1 LKLSGLI
8 KLCCAF
14 FTIFQR
20 SIYSPEPAIFEGG
33 EISMTNNW
41 ILRKEDKLFDP
52 VSLKTLRTWVYENR
66 VQSRDMVSSDGGNTW
81 SLAEKTPELLPF
93 FSSQS
98 PIVSELPT
106 GYVGKVER
114 RQRSIEVIDMIPM
127 IDMVFLLL
135 IFFALT
141 NTFEMQRFLELNLPK
156 GSSGIELKKT
166 EKLTLAI
173 NKDNQITLENE
184 LIELPELESKLKAVM
199 QGGTKVTLVIKG
211 DENVPHGRVVELMDA
226 ANAAG
231 VQKIMVTVSR
241 K

>member
-1 LKLSGLI
+1 
-8 KLCCAF
+8 
-14 FTIFQR
+14 
-20 SIYSPEPAIFEGG
+20 
-33 EISMTNNW
+33 MTNKW

-52 VSLKTLRTWVYENR
+52 VPLKTLRTWVYENR
-66 VQSRDMVSSDGGNTW
+66 VHDRDMVSSDGGKTW
-81 SLAEKTPELLPF
+81 SLAERTPELIPF

-98 PIVSELPT
+98 STVSELPT
-106 GYVGKVER
+106 GYVGKIER
-114 RQRSIEVIDMIPM
+114 RRRSIEVIDMIPM

-141 NTFEMQRFLELNLPK
+141 STFEVQRFLELNLPK

-166 EKLTLAI
+166 ERLTLSI
-173 NKDNQITLENE
+173 TRENQIILENE
-184 LIELPELESKLKAVM
+184 PIELPELESKLKEVM
-199 QGGTKVTLVIKG
+199 QGGTEVTLVIKG

>member
-1 LKLSGLI
+1 
-8 KLCCAF
+8 
-14 FTIFQR
+14 
-20 SIYSPEPAIFEGG
+20 
-33 EISMTNNW
+33 MTNKW

-52 VSLKTLRTWVYENR
+52 VPLKTLRTWVYENR
-66 VQSRDMVSSDGGNTW
+66 VHGRDMVSSDGGKTW
-81 SLAEKTPELLPF
+81 SLAERTPELIPF

-98 PIVSELPT
+98 STVSELPT
-106 GYVGKVER
+106 GYVGKIER
-114 RQRSIEVIDMIPM
+114 RRRSIEVIDMIPM

-141 NTFEMQRFLELNLPK
+141 STFEVQRFLELNLPK

-166 EKLTLAI
+166 ERLTLSI
-173 NKDNQITLENE
+173 TRENQIILENE
-184 LIELPELESKLKAVM
+184 PIELPELESKLKEVM
-199 QGGTKVTLVIKG
+199 QGGTEVTLVIKG

>member
-1 LKLSGLI
+1 
-8 KLCCAF
+8 
-14 FTIFQR
+14 
-20 SIYSPEPAIFEGG
+20 
-33 EISMTNNW
+33 MTNKW

-66 VQSRDMVSSDGGNTW
+66 VHGRDMVSSDGGKTW

-98 PIVSELPT
+98 STVSELPT
-106 GYVGKVER
+106 GYVGKIER
-114 RQRSIEVIDMIPM
+114 RRRSIEVIDMIPM

-141 NTFEMQRFLELNLPK
+141 STFEVQRFLELNLPK

-166 EKLTLAI
+166 ERLTLSI
-173 NKDNQITLENE
+173 SRENQIILENE
-184 LIELPELESKLKAVM
+184 PIELPELEAKLKEIM
-199 QGGTKVTLVIKG
+199 IGDTEVTLVIKG

-226 ANAAG
+226 ANGAG
-231 VQKIMVTVSR
+231 VKKILITVR
-241 K
+241 KK

>member
-1 LKLSGLI
+1 M
-8 KLCCAF
+8 A
-14 FTIFQR
+14 
-20 SIYSPEPAIFEGG
+20 
-33 EISMTNNW
+33 NDW

-52 VSLKTLRTWVYENR
+52 VPLKTLRTWVYEKR
-66 VQSRDMVSSDGGNTW
+66 VQGRDMVSSDGGKTW

-98 PIVSELPT
+98 PTISELPT

-141 NTFEMQRFLELNLPK
+141 NTFEIQRFLELNLPK

-166 EKLTLAI
+166 EKLTLSI
-173 NKDNQITLENE
+173 NTDNQITLENE
-184 LIELPELESKLKAVM
+184 LIELSELEARLKAIM
-199 QGGTKVTLVIKG
+199 QADTDVTLVIEG

-226 ANAAG
+226 AHGTG
-231 VQKIMVTVSR
+231 VKKILITVRR

>member
-1 LKLSGLI
+1 M
-8 KLCCAF
+8 A
-14 FTIFQR
+14 
-20 SIYSPEPAIFEGG
+20 
-33 EISMTNNW
+33 NDW

-52 VSLKTLRTWVYENR
+52 VTLKTMRTWVYENR
-66 VQSRDMVSSDGGNTW
+66 VHGKDMVSSDGGKTW
-81 SLAEKTPELLPF
+81 TLAERTPELMPF

-98 PIVSELPT
+98 VVVSEIPR

-114 RQRSIEVIDMIPM
+114 RRRSIEVIDMIPM

-141 NTFEMQRFLELNLPK
+141 NTFEVQRFLELNLPK

-166 EKLTLAI
+166 ERLTLSI

-184 LIELPELESKLKAVM
+184 LIELSELEAKLKAIM
-199 QGGTKVTLVIKG
+199 QEDTEVTLVIEG

-226 ANAAG
+226 ANGTG
-231 VQKIMVTVSR
+231 VKKILITVRR

>member
-1 LKLSGLI
+1 
-8 KLCCAF
+8 
-14 FTIFQR
+14 
-20 SIYSPEPAIFEGG
+20 
-33 EISMTNNW
+33 MTNKW

-52 VSLKTLRTWVYENR
+52 VPLKTLRTWVYENR
-66 VQSRDMVSSDGGNTW
+66 VHGRDMVSSDGGKTW
-81 SLAEKTPELLPF
+81 SLAEKTPELIPF

-98 PIVSELPT
+98 STVSELPT
-106 GYVGKVER
+106 GYVGRIER
-114 RQRSIEVIDMIPM
+114 KRRSIEVIDMIPM

-141 NTFEMQRFLELNLPK
+141 STFEVQRFLELNLPK

-166 EKLTLAI
+166 ERLTLSI
-173 NKDNQITLENE
+173 TRENQIILENE
-184 LIELPELESKLKAVM
+184 PIELPQLESKLKAVM
-199 QGGTKVTLVIKG
+199 QGGTEVTLVIKG

-226 ANAAG
+226 ANSAG

>member
-1 LKLSGLI
+1 M
-8 KLCCAF
+8 A
-14 FTIFQR
+14 
-20 SIYSPEPAIFEGG
+20 
-33 EISMTNNW
+33 NDW

-52 VSLKTLRTWVYENR
+52 VTLKTMRTWVYENR
-66 VQSRDMVSSDGGNTW
+66 VHGKDMVSSDGGKTW
-81 SLAEKTPELLPF
+81 TLAERTPELMPF

-98 PIVSELPT
+98 VVVSEIPR

-114 RQRSIEVIDMIPM
+114 RRRSIEVIDMIPM

-141 NTFEMQRFLELNLPK
+141 NTFEIQRFLELNLPE

-166 EKLTLAI
+166 ERLTLSI

-184 LIELPELESKLKAVM
+184 LIELSELEAKLKAIM
-199 QGGTKVTLVIKG
+199 QADTEVTLVIEG

-226 ANAAG
+226 ANGTG
-231 VQKIMVTVSR
+231 VKKILITVRR

>member
-1 LKLSGLI
+1 M
-8 KLCCAF
+8 A
-14 FTIFQR
+14 
-20 SIYSPEPAIFEGG
+20 
-33 EISMTNNW
+33 NDW

-52 VSLKTLRTWVYENR
+52 VTLKTMRTWVYENR
-66 VQSRDMVSSDGGNTW
+66 VHGRDMVSSDGGKTW
-81 SLAEKTPELLPF
+81 TLAERTPELMPF

-98 PIVSELPT
+98 VVVSEIPR

-114 RQRSIEVIDMIPM
+114 RRRSIEVIDMIPM

-141 NTFEMQRFLELNLPK
+141 NTFEVQRFLELNLPK

-166 EKLTLAI
+166 ERLTLSI

-184 LIELPELESKLKAVM
+184 LIELSELEAKLKAIM
-199 QGGTKVTLVIKG
+199 QEDTEVTLVIEG

-226 ANAAG
+226 ANGTG
-231 VQKIMVTVSR
+231 VKKILITVRR

>member
-1 LKLSGLI
+1 
-8 KLCCAF
+8 
-14 FTIFQR
+14 
-20 SIYSPEPAIFEGG
+20 
-33 EISMTNNW
+33 MTNKW

-52 VSLKTLRTWVYENR
+52 VPLKTLRTWVYENR
-66 VQSRDMVSSDGGNTW
+66 VHGRDMVSSDGGKTW
-81 SLAEKTPELLPF
+81 SLADRTPELIPF

-98 PIVSELPT
+98 STVSELPT
-106 GYVGKVER
+106 GYVGKIER
-114 RQRSIEVIDMIPM
+114 RRRSIEVIDMIPM

-141 NTFEMQRFLELNLPK
+141 STFEVQRFLELNLPK

-166 EKLTLAI
+166 ERLTLSI
-173 NKDNQITLENE
+173 TRENQIILENE
-184 LIELPELESKLKAVM
+184 PIELPQLESKLKEVM
-199 QGGTKVTLVIKG
+199 QGGTEVTLVIKG

-231 VQKIMVTVSR
+231 VRKIMVTVSR